1 MNTSNNTKFIAKA
14 AKALGDRYRLR
25 IFQEI
30 SRLGSINCTQA
41 QQLTN
46 LAQPTVSHHIR
57 TLVSSELVDTDKR
70 GREVNLVINQEK
82 MREFFS
88 VMNEM
93 SSAQQ
98 EYPLHTN
105 AFQPSAPA
113 DLASGEQGKGSA
125 TSQPGAPKIAHLRH
139 LPFD

>member
-1 MNTSNNTKFIAKA
+1 MNPSNNAKFIAKA

-57 TLVSSELVDTDKR
+57 TLVSSELVDTDKK

-82 MREFFS
+82 MKEFFS

-93 SSAQQ
+93 GSAQ
-98 EYPLHTN
+98 EESHMNTS
-105 AFQPSAPA
+105 AFQPSAPS
-113 DLASGEQGKGSA
+113 DLAQGEDGKGSA
-125 TSQPGAPKIAHLRH
+125 ISQPGAPKLTNTRH